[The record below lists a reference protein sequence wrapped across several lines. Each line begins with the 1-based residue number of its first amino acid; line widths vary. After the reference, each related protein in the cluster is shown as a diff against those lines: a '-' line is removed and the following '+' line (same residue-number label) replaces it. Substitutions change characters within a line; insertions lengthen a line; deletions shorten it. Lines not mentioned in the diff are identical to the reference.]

1 MHTGSRSPCGNSDP
15 VGLPPVHQAPSQALV
30 QLHLTGNQPATHPNP
45 VPQRPAGSY
54 GRPAPVPEPHTAAL
68 SCAPRGPW
76 KVSARYGRRSSSG
89 RASSCSRYR

>member
-30 QLHLTGNQPATHPNP
+30 QLHLTGNQPAPHPHP

-54 GRPAPVPEPHTAAL
+54 GRPGARARTAYRRAL
-68 SCAPRGPW
+68 MRPARPLEGECALRPAQQFRPREQLQ
-76 KVSARYGRRSSSG
+76 
-89 RASSCSRYR
+89 